1 MRRSSDATAETDR
14 ETGLATVDL
23 TRPPKVP
30 RVDVDRLLRAYHAVL
45 AIAPDPPPS
54 VRISQRWPAGRLI
67 ARALLKLRC
76 TVACSTFLVRHIR
89 RRVRAIERAY
99 LRRLATET
107 ADEDDASELALIRQ
121 FDQSLPPAPPRWVVL
136 GLTITS
142 LLLAQVALGTWES
155 LEIVRPGGAE
165 LTRIATPDATALYDV
180 GSVLVHSDGVQLAGL
195 LLSVALAIYLVLRL
209 PVCGF
214 RMARMLL
221 NEPRALTWRNRRS
234 ELADYA
240 GSLDVAGDERVLF
253 ARLWEPAPRELPLD
267 LLVKAS
273 VVAAAWFAFVHAM
286 SAGDSD
292 TFGVIAA
299 TPLALRL
306 LWLTIAGVRRGQWLM
321 LVAGTAAITF
331 VAVAARG
338 WDPVQRAERPAGHAA
353 RSKVEDSTSRTAIAD
368 ALEQA
373 RLTPQRALRGV
384 DLRARNLNHLELWGI
399 DLKGAQLNAANL
411 AFADLR
417 DNCLQDAVLR
427 GVNLAGADLRGADLR
442 GTDLTDAN
450 LQGARLARSGYDRR
464 TAWPPGYPGGS
475 GARRAGP
482 GARSSCDLPW
492 SADPGNWTGG
502 S

>member
-1 MRRSSDATAETDR
+1 MRGSSDATAETDR
-14 ETGLATVDL
+14 EAGPATVDL

-30 RVDVDRLLRAYHAVL
+30 RADVERLLRAYDGLL

-54 VRISQRWPAGRLI
+54 VRISQRRPAGRLI
-67 ARALLKLRC
+67 ARVLLKLRC
-76 TVACSTFLVRHIR
+76 TVACSTFLARHIR
-89 RRVRAIERAY
+89 RRAQAMERAY

-107 ADEDDASELALIRQ
+107 ADEDDANELALIRQ
-121 FDQSLPPAPPRWVVL
+121 FEQSLPPAPPRWVVL

-142 LLLAQVALGTWES
+142 LLLAQIALSIWES
-155 LEIVRPGGAE
+155 LDIVRPGGAD

-195 LLSVALAIYLVLRL
+195 LLSVAIAIYLVLRL

-240 GSLDVAGDERVLF
+240 RSLDVAGEERALF
-253 ARLWEPAPRELPLD
+253 ACLREPAPRELPLD
-267 LLVKAS
+267 LLVKAA

-292 TFGVIAA
+292 AFGVIAA

-306 LWLTIAGVRRGQWLM
+306 LWLAVAGVRRGQWLM
-321 LVAGTAAITF
+321 LVAGITAITF
-331 VAVAARG
+331 VAVVARG
-338 WDPVQRAERPAGHAA
+338 WDPVHRAERPVGHAA
-353 RSKVEDSTSRTAIAD
+353 RSQVEDSTSITAIAD
-368 ALEQA
+368 ALEQS
-373 RLTPQRALRGV
+373 RFTPQRVLRGV

-399 DLKGAQLNAANL
+399 DLKGAQLDGANL
-411 AFADLR
+411 AFVDLTAS
-417 DNCLQDAVLR
+417 CLQDAVLR
-427 GVNLAGADLRGADLR
+427 GVNLAGADLRRADLR
-442 GTDLTDAN
+442 GTNLADAN
-450 LQGARLARSGYDRR
+450 LHGARLARSGYDRR
-464 TAWPPGYPGGS
+464 TVWPRGYPHGS
-475 GARRAGP
+475 GARRVGP
-482 GARSSCDLPW
+482 GARSRCDLPW
-492 SADPGNWTGG
+492 NAEPGNWAGG